1 MLDLLLDVCTILLRD
16 RRPVQTQAELINL
29 SLDVCHL
36 VRNVETG
43 DLSRQHLLFNAA
55 VDVFLDLLVIE
66 VLVL

>member
-16 RRPVQTQAELINL
+16 RRPVQTQAELFNL

-36 VRNVETG
+36 VRNVDAG
-43 DLSRQHLLFNAA
+43 DISSQHLLFNAP
-55 VDVFLDLLVIE
+55 VDVLLDLLVVE

>member
-1 MLDLLLDVCTILLRD
+1 
-16 RRPVQTQAELINL
+16 VQTQAELINL